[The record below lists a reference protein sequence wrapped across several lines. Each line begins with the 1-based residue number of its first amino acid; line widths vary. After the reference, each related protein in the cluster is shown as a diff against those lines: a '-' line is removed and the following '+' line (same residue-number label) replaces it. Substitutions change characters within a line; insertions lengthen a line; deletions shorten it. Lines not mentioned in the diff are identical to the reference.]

1 MRRAPERGIGAAATV
16 RTAAFVE
23 RLMRAGPPV
32 VDPDER
38 LATAAARMREAWIG
52 ALPVVQS
59 GQLVGL
65 LTERDFLL
73 AVADGLSTD
82 VVRVGS
88 YMRRVPC
95 VIGPE
100 AGAAEAAARMVEL
113 RVRHLVVVREGDVVG
128 LLSAADILGEW
139 GVPPELLGD
148 EQP

>member
-1 MRRAPERGIGAAATV
+1 MRQADRGIRAAATV

-23 RLMRAGPPV
+23 RLMRAEPPIV
-32 VDPDER
+32 HPDDR
-38 LATAAARMREAWIG
+38 LAAAAARMREAWIG
-52 ALPVVQS
+52 ALPVVDS

-65 LTERDFLL
+65 ITERDFLL

-82 VVRVGS
+82 MVLVAS
-88 YMRRVPC
+88 YMRPVPC

-113 RVRHLVVVREGDVVG
+113 RVRHLVVVREGDVIG

-139 GVPPELLGD
+139 GVPPELLGE
-148 EQP
+148 EQL